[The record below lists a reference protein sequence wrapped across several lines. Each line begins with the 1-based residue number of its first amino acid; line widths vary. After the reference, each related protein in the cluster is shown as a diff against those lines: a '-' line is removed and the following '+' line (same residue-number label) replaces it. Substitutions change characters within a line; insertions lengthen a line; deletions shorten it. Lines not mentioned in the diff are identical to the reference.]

1 MLFSI
6 TGQAVLIA
14 HERHSRLTIAL
25 RQNSLKADPV
35 AAALVHMLGPMPAAL
50 RRSITFDNG
59 TEFNRHQRIANQLEL
74 DAYFCDPRAPWQQGG
89 VENAIGR
96 PDRKDRTSTRLSSRH

>member
-25 RQNSLKADPV
+25 RQNSLQADPV

-50 RRSITFDNG
+50 RRSITIDNG
-59 TEFNRHQRIANQLEL
+59 TEFNRHQRIANPPDL
-74 DAYFCDPRAPWQQGG
+74 APHFCDPRPPWPKGG

-96 PDRKDRTSTRLSSRH
+96 HRRTLPQKQSD

>member
-1 MLFSI
+1 MGTLV
-6 TGQAVLIA
+6 TGVQ
-14 HERHSRLTIAL
+14 TCAL
-25 RQNSLKADPV
+25 PIF

-74 DAYFCDPRAPWQQGG
+74 DAYFCHPRAPWQKGG
-89 VENAIGR
+89 GENAIGR
-96 PDRKDRTSTRLSSRH
+96 LRSEERRVGQDGVGAGSSRWSLFPSKK